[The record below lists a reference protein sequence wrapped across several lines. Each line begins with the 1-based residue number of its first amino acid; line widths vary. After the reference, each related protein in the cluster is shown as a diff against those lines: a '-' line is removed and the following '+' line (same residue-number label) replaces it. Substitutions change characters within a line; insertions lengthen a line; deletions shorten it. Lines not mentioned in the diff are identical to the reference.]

1 MSRKS
6 FRPVKPFLTYQ
17 ELLVKLSDDKNLIIP
32 DLESAKSILTDISYY
47 ALMNGYKSLYYDRI
61 TRQYVTGTS
70 FNDILAL
77 YYFDERLRSL
87 GQISKMYSL
96 LAASLKAKI
105 SLHFHA
111 VSEKEL
117 AQYLKALTHFR
128 NVCAHNE
135 RLFSFRCRIDIP
147 DTRLHGKLSIPRK
160 GTQYLQGKSDL
171 FAVVIALRYL
181 LSRKD
186 FSTFRQEL
194 SRLISMLLKQSP
206 MLPEER
212 LLTAMGFPGGW
223 KSLTRYRL

>member
-1 MSRKS
+1 MRSLISYHFSEAYSHLQTDYLNPANYDITPKNKS
-6 FRPVKPFLTYQ
+6 EIAKLTYM
-17 ELLVKLSDDKNLIIP
+17 LSKEANMNTDHPYVVYQRATYGDVPLWVVLNT
-32 DLESAKSILTDISYY
+32 LT
-47 ALMNGYKSLYYDRI
+47 
-61 TRQYVTGTS
+61 
-70 FNDILAL
+70 F
-77 YYFDERLRSL
+77 

-96 LAASLKAKI
+96 LTASPKAKI

-117 AQYLKALTHFR
+117 AQYLKTLTHFR

-135 RLFSFRCRIDIP
+135 RLFSFGCRIDIP

-194 SRLISMLLKQSP
+194 SRLISTLLKQSP

-212 LLTAMGFPGGW
+212 LLTAMGFPGSW